1 MSKTGG
7 IESGFCDNKWGEYL
21 SQQLWVGSST
31 FSSSSELVLEE
42 DELSEFVSIYGYAD
56 WFLLMKF
63 LLLFY

>member
-7 IESGFCDNKWGEYL
+7 IESSFCDNKWGEHL